1 MATRRKGYKSGGAVP
16 RDGGGGAVEMPDV
29 APDEGT
35 AAAPAPNPIQDPVLY
50 ALRQTERAEEFQ
62 RQYAARVPQSLAEQI
77 ETDPN
82 ISAPQRAFLRQ
93 HPHVLSDPRA
103 LMFYVH
109 AARSRGIKDDT
120 PEFFDTILRG
130 FEREHER
137 GVEHAKHLAEM
148 KSQPH
153 RAVEKAHERAD
164 EIEERAL
171 AMVPGAQPPPKT
183 PSAPAP
189 PESRRSIPVSAPVH
203 RDVPTFSGNR
213 ESHVDVRL
221 TAEERDIA
229 RRSYSAPDMT
239 DAQKEYEYWRQ
250 REKLRAMRRDGTYRH
265 TTDQTG

>member
-1 MATRRKGYKSGGAVP
+1 VARVRKYKSGGAVP
-16 RDGGGGAVEMPDV
+16 PAVELPDV
-29 APDEGT
+29 APDNVV
-35 AAAPAPNPIQDPVLY
+35 PAPEPDPMHDPVLH
-50 ALRQTERAEEFQ
+50 ALRQTERAEELQ

-77 ETDPN
+77 EADP
-82 ISAPQRAFLRQ
+82 ALTGPQRQFLRQ
-93 HPHVLSDPRA
+93 NPHVLSDPRA
-103 LMFYVH
+103 LMFYVS

-137 GVEHAKHLAEM
+137 GVEHARHLAEM

-153 RAVEKAHERAD
+153 RAVEKAHEQAD

-171 AMVPGAQPPPKT
+171 AMVPGAQPPPKASPDVPS
-183 PSAPAP
+183 PSAS
-189 PESRRSIPVSAPVH
+189 SRRSIPVSAPVH

-213 ESHVDVRL
+213 EAYIDTRL

-239 DAQKEYEYWRQ
+239 DAQKEYAYWVQ
-250 REKLRAMRRDGTYRH
+250 REKLRRMRRNGSYRQ

>member
-1 MATRRKGYKSGGAVP
+1 MARIRKYKTGGSVP
-16 RDGGGGAVEMPDV
+16 AEAVEMPDV
-29 APDEGT
+29 APDAVAE
-35 AAAPAPNPIQDPVLY
+35 PAPDPIHDPVLY
-50 ALRQTERAEEFQ
+50 ALRQTERAEALQ
-62 RQYAARVPQSLAEQI
+62 RQYAAQKAPQSLTEQI
-77 ETDPN
+77 EADP
-82 ISAPQRAFLRQ
+82 ALTGPQRQFLRQ

-103 LMFYVH
+103 LMFYVS

-137 GVEHAKHLAEM
+137 GVEHAKQLAGM
-148 KSQPH
+148 TAQPH
-153 RAVEKAHERAD
+153 RAVEKAHEQAD

-171 AMVPGAQPPPKT
+171 AMVPGAQPPPKASPAMA
-183 PSAPAP
+183 PSS

-203 RDVPTFSGNR
+203 RDVPSFGGNR
-213 ESHVDVRL
+213 ESYVDTKL

-239 DAQKEYEYWRQ
+239 DAQKEYAYWVQ
-250 REKLRAMRRDGTYRH
+250 REKLRRMRRDGSYRQ

>member
-1 MATRRKGYKSGGAVP
+1 VARIRKYKTGGAVP
-16 RDGGGGAVEMPDV
+16 AEPAELPDV
-29 APDEGT
+29 APD
-35 AAAPAPNPIQDPVLY
+35 AAREPAPDPIQDPVLY
-50 ALRQTERAEEFQ
+50 ALRQTERAEELQ
-62 RQYAARVPQSLAEQI
+62 RQYARPPQTLAEQI
-77 ETDPN
+77 DTDPGL
-82 ISAPQRAFLRQ
+82 SGPQRQFLRQ

-103 LMFYVH
+103 LMFYVS
-109 AARSRGIKDDT
+109 AARSRGIKDDS
-120 PEFFDTILRG
+120 PEFFDTILNG
-130 FEREHER
+130 FKREHER

-153 RAVEKAHERAD
+153 RAVEKAHEHAD

-171 AMVPGAQPPPKT
+171 AMVPGAQPPPKASSAMAPST
-183 PSAPAP
+183 PEP
-189 PESRRSIPVSAPVH
+189 RRSIPVSAPVH

-239 DAQKEYEYWRQ
+239 DAQKEYAYWVQ
-250 REKLRAMRRDGTYRH
+250 REKLRRMRRDGSYRQ

>member
-1 MATRRKGYKSGGAVP
+1 MARIRKYKSGGAVP
-16 RDGGGGAVEMPDV
+16 AEPAELPDV
-29 APDEGT
+29 APDAE
-35 AAAPAPNPIQDPVLY
+35 PAPDNDPVRRGL
-50 ALRQTERAEEFQ
+50 AEIHRAEELH
-62 RQYAARVPQSLAEQI
+62 RQYAQKVPQSLAEQI
-77 ETDPN
+77 EHDPQLTG
-82 ISAPQRAFLRQ
+82 PQRQFLRQ

-103 LMFYVH
+103 LMFYVS
-109 AARSRGIKDDT
+109 AARSRGFKDDS
-120 PEFFDTILRG
+120 PEFFDTILHG

-137 GVEHAKHLAEM
+137 GVEHARHLAEM

-153 RAVEKAHERAD
+153 RAVQKAHEQAD

-183 PSAPAP
+183 SPDVAP

-213 ESHVDVRL
+213 QSHVDVRL
-221 TAEERDIA
+221 SPEERDIA

-250 REKLRAMRRDGTYRH
+250 REKLRAMRRDGSYRQ